1 MLEQVQD
8 APAHTLALRASGT
21 IVARDIEA
29 AIEAGLGQSGAATG
43 LVIVIDPDFDGYFA
57 ELARGLKNAS
67 LAHKNL
73 VKLAVVTGADRME
86 EAKLSGFEVSAV
98 PVRLFAEADQKAAL
112 DWAAARRESRFS
124 FSRRAGPA
132 TRGADYR
139 ARANAPPESL
149 PPRRRFRWPG
159 RQALRAF
166 G

>member
-29 AIEAGLGQSGAATG
+29 AIEAGLGQSEAATG

-73 VKLAVVTGADRME
+73 VKLAVVTDVDRME
-86 EAKLSGFEVSAV
+86 EAKLSGFEISAV
-98 PVRLFAEADQKAAL
+98 PVRLFVEADQRAAL
-112 DWAAARRESRFS
+112 DWAAAARRGE
-124 FSRRAGPA
+124 
-132 TRGADYR
+132 
-139 ARANAPPESL
+139 
-149 PPRRRFRWPG
+149 
-159 RQALRAF
+159 
-166 G
+166 

>member
-1 MLEQVQD
+1 MTAVTVRRALQTKRWLRGWF
-8 APAHTLALRASGT
+8 APRPAPSCLK
-21 IVARDIEA
+21 E
-29 AIEAGLGQSGAATG
+29 
-43 LVIVIDPDFDGYFA
+43 
-57 ELARGLKNAS
+57 ARGAGVSKQ
-67 LAHKNL
+67 
-73 VKLAVVTGADRME
+73 